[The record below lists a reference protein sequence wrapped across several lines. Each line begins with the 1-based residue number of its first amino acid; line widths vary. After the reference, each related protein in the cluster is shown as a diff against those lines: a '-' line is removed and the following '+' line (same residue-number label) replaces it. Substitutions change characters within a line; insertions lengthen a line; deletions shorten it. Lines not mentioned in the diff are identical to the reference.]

1 MLLKHFSEG
10 VLNEVFFFSS
20 MWFYA
25 DFQCNEPRCI
35 SNN

>member
-10 VLNEVFFFSS
+10 VLNEVFFFLQC
-20 MWFYA
+20 
-25 DFQCNEPRCI
+25 DFMQVLNEPRCI